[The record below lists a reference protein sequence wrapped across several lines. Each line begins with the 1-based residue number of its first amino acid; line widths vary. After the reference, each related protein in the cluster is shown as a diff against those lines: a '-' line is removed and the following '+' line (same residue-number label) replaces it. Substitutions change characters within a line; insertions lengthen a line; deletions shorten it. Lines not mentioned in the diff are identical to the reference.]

1 MTPEI
6 IDSLQKRFGSADFS
20 RYQVVRGQ
28 KYDFCRLLA
37 AGTNSVSFFS
47 NPIGATDPGAGA
59 TLFKTLEQ
67 TNLVKNAS
75 FGQEYFA
82 LTQIR
87 TYANF
92 VCQARQGFTTGTNFT
107 YRGYTALNA
116 GATAGGA
123 MEKLQTVLNSG
134 VLEIRFAQKLYYQI
148 ARPFIQCPAGFG
160 IDIQSLASTRTG
172 AGLAGPPVTAIETQG
187 PATNWIARRD
197 YRATSVYNIDPIQII
212 EPEIQIQAAINFPD
226 GNTPNFTN
234 TALDTADGTQTPAIE
249 LGLIFDGYVIRPS
262 Q

>member
-28 KYDFCRLLA
+28 KYDFVRLKTD
-37 AGTNSVSFFS
+37 GTNSVTFFS
-47 NPIGATDPGAGA
+47 NPIGAADPSV
-59 TLFKTLEQ
+59 TNLFKTLEQ

-87 TYANF
+87 CFAGF
-92 VCQARQGFTTGTNFT
+92 ICQSRQGFACGTNFT
-107 YRGYTALNA
+107 YRGYSALNN
-116 GATAGGA
+116 GA

-134 VLEIRFAQKLYYQI
+134 VLEISFAQKLYYQI
-148 ARPFIQCPAGFG
+148 ARPFVQCPPGFG
-160 IDIQSLASTRTG
+160 IDIQSLASVRTG
-172 AGLAGPPVTAIETQG
+172 TEPVAVPPAPTAQ
-187 PATNWIARRD
+187 PARTNWSARPD

-212 EPEIQIQAAINFPD
+212 EPEIQIQAAINFPG
-226 GNTPNFTN
+226 GNTPNFGAS
-234 TALDTADGTQTPAIE
+234 ALDSADGTQTPAIE

>member
-6 IDSLQKRFGSADFS
+6 LDSLQKRFGSADFS

-28 KYDFCRLLA
+28 KYDFCRLLI

-47 NPIGATDPGAGA
+47 NPIGAVDPGSGAAGI
-59 TLFKTLEQ
+59 FKTLEQ

-92 VCQARQGFTTGTNFT
+92 VPQVRQGFTPGSNFA
-107 YRGYTALNA
+107 YRGYTALA
-116 GATAGGA
+116 DSA
-123 MEKLQTVLNSG
+123 MENLQTVLNTG
-134 VLEIRFAQKLYYQI
+134 VLEIKFAQKLYYQI
-148 ARPFIQCPAGFG
+148 ARPFIQCPPGFG
-160 IDIQSLASTRTG
+160 IDVQSLGSSRTG
-172 AGLAGPPVTAIETQG
+172 NAAETQVSD
-187 PATNWIARRD
+187 TNWLVRPD
-197 YRATSVYNIDPIQII
+197 YRGSSVYNIDPIQII
-212 EPEIQIQAAINFPD
+212 EPEIQVQAAINFPN
-226 GNTPNFTN
+226 GNTPSFAGTALN
-234 TALDTADGTQTPAIE
+234 TANGASDVSVE

>member
-37 AGTNSVSFFS
+37 GGTNSVSFFS

-107 YRGYTALNA
+107 YRGYTALLN
-116 GATAGGA
+116 GA
-123 MEKLQTVLNSG
+123 MEQLQTVLNTG
-134 VLEIRFAQKLYYQI
+134 VLEISFAQKLYYQI
-148 ARPFIQCPAGFG
+148 ARPFVQCPPGFG
-160 IDIQSLASTRTG
+160 IDVQSLASSRTG
-172 AGLAGPPVTAIETQG
+172 AASGVFPAPSVAFETQVSG
-187 PATNWIARRD
+187 TNWLVRPD
-197 YRATSVYNIDPIQII
+197 NRATSVYNIDPIQII
-212 EPEIQIQAAINFPD
+212 EPEIQIQAAIKFPN

-234 TALDTADGTQTPAIE
+234 TALDTFNAGQTPAVE

>member
-107 YRGYTALNA
+107 YRGYTALTN
-116 GATAGGA
+116 GA
-123 MEKLQTVLNSG
+123 MEQLQTVLNQG
-134 VLEIRFAQKLYYQI
+134 VLEISFAQKLYYQI
-148 ARPFIQCPAGFG
+148 ARPFVQCPSGFG
-160 IDIQSLASTRTG
+160 IDVQSLASSRTG
-172 AGLAGPPVTAIETQG
+172 NAAETQVPG
-187 PATNWIARRD
+187 TNWSARSD
-197 YRATSVYNIDPIQII
+197 YRATAVYNIDPIQII
-212 EPEIQIQAAINFPD
+212 EPEIQIQAAINFPN

-234 TALDTADGTQTPAIE
+234 TALDTANGTQTPAIE

>member
-1 MTPEI
+1 MTPQI

-92 VCQARQGFTTGTNFT
+92 VCQSRQGFTTGTNFT
-107 YRGYTALNA
+107 YRGYTALANS
-116 GATAGGA
+116 A
-123 MEKLQTVLNSG
+123 MEQLQTVLNQG
-134 VLEIRFAQKLYYQI
+134 VLEISFAQKLYYQI
-148 ARPFIQCPAGFG
+148 ARPFIQCPPGFG
-160 IDIQSLASTRTG
+160 VDIQSLASSRDG
-172 AGLAGPPVTAIETQG
+172 AVEETQL
-187 PATNWIARRD
+187 PATNWSARAD
-197 YRATSVYNIDPIQII
+197 NRATSVYNIDPIQII
-212 EPEIQIQAAINFPD
+212 EPEIQIQAAIKFPN

-234 TALDTADGTQTPAIE
+234 TALDTANGTQTPAIE

>member
-28 KYDFCRLLA
+28 KYDFCRLLS

-107 YRGYTALNA
+107 YRGYTALQDS
-116 GATAGGA
+116 A
-123 MEKLQTVLNSG
+123 MEKLQTVLNTG
-134 VLEIRFAQKLYYQI
+134 VLEISFAQKLYYQI

-160 IDIQSLASTRTG
+160 IDVQSLASSRTG
-172 AGLAGPPVTAIETQG
+172 NAAETQPEG
-187 PATNWIARRD
+187 TNWLARPD
-197 YRATSVYNIDPIQII
+197 YRATAVYNIDPIQII
-212 EPEIQIQAAINFPD
+212 EPEIQIQAAINFPN

-234 TALDTADGTQTPAIE
+234 TALDTANGTQTPAIE

>member
-92 VCQARQGFTTGTNFT
+92 VCQSRQGFATGTNFT
-107 YRGYTALNA
+107 YRGYTALA
-116 GATAGGA
+116 DSA
-123 MEKLQTVLNSG
+123 MEKLQTVLNNG
-134 VLEIRFAQKLYYQI
+134 VLEISFAQKLYYQI

-160 IDIQSLASTRTG
+160 IDIQSLASSRTG
-172 AGLAGPPVTAIETQG
+172 NAAETQPEG
-187 PATNWIARRD
+187 TNWLARPD
-197 YRATSVYNIDPIQII
+197 YRATAVYNIDPIQII
-212 EPEIQIQAAINFPD
+212 EPEIQIQAAINFPN

-234 TALDTADGTQTPAIE
+234 TALDTANGTQTPSIE

>member
-92 VCQARQGFTTGTNFT
+92 VCQSRQGFTTGTNFT
-107 YRGYTALNA
+107 YRGYTALTN
-116 GATAGGA
+116 GA
-123 MEKLQTVLNSG
+123 MEQLQTVLNQG
-134 VLEIRFAQKLYYQI
+134 VLEISFAQKLYYQI

-160 IDIQSLASTRTG
+160 FDVQSLASSRTG
-172 AGLAGPPVTAIETQG
+172 NAAETQVPG
-187 PATNWIARRD
+187 TNWLARSD

-212 EPEIQIQAAINFPD
+212 EPEIQIQAAINFPA

-234 TALDTADGTQTPAIE
+234 TALDTANGTQTPAVE

>member
-107 YRGYTALNA
+107 YRGYTALANS
-116 GATAGGA
+116 A
-123 MEKLQTVLNSG
+123 MEQLQTVLNQG
-134 VLEIRFAQKLYYQI
+134 VLEISFAQKLYYQI
-148 ARPFIQCPAGFG
+148 ARPFVQCPPGFG
-160 IDIQSLASTRTG
+160 IDIQSLASSRTG
-172 AGLAGPPVTAIETQG
+172 NAAETQVPG
-187 PATNWIARRD
+187 TNWTARPD

-212 EPEIQIQAAINFPD
+212 EPEIQIQAAINFPN
-226 GNTPNFTN
+226 GNTPSFTGVTLT
-234 TALDTADGTQTPAIE
+234 TANDAAGLDTQVE

>member
-1 MTPEI
+1 MSPEI

-92 VCQARQGFTTGTNFT
+92 VCQSRQGFTTGTNFT
-107 YRGYTALNA
+107 YRGYTAL
-116 GATAGGA
+116 TDSA
-123 MEKLQTVLNSG
+123 MEKLQTVLNNG
-134 VLEIRFAQKLYYQI
+134 VLEISFAQKLYYQI

-160 IDIQSLASTRTG
+160 IDVQSLASSRTG
-172 AGLAGPPVTAIETQG
+172 NAAETQ
-187 PATNWIARRD
+187 ACDTNWLARPD
-197 YRATSVYNIDPIQII
+197 YRATAVYNIDPIQII
-212 EPEIQIQAAINFPD
+212 EPEIQIQAAINFPN

-234 TALDTADGTQTPAIE
+234 SALDTANGTQTPAIE

>member
-28 KYDFCRLLA
+28 KYDFVRLLT
-37 AGTNSVSFFS
+37 AGTSSVSFFS
-47 NPIGATDPGAGA
+47 NPIGSVDPGSGAAGI
-59 TLFKTLEQ
+59 FKTLEQ

-92 VCQARQGFTTGTNFT
+92 VPQARQAAAISDPLNTDFV
-107 YRGYTALNA
+107 YRGYTALANS
-116 GATAGGA
+116 A
-123 MEKLQTVLNSG
+123 MEKLQTVLSTG
-134 VLEIRFAQKLYYQI
+134 VLEIKFAQKLYYQI
-148 ARPFIQCPAGFG
+148 ARPFIQCPPGFG
-160 IDIQSLASTRTG
+160 IDVQSLASSRTG
-172 AGLAGPPVTAIETQG
+172 VAAETQLND
-187 PATNWIARRD
+187 TNWLARAD

-212 EPEIQIQAAINFPD
+212 EPEIQIQAAINFPN
-226 GNTPNFTN
+226 GNTPSFAASALLTN
-234 TALDTADGTQTPAIE
+234 DGTSDVAVE

>member
-1 MTPEI
+1 MSPEI

-92 VCQARQGFTTGTNFT
+92 VCQSRQGFTTGTNFT
-107 YRGYTALNA
+107 YRGYTAL
-116 GATAGGA
+116 TDSA
-123 MEKLQTVLNSG
+123 MEKLQTVLNNG
-134 VLEIRFAQKLYYQI
+134 VLEISFAQKLYYQI
-148 ARPFIQCPAGFG
+148 ARPFVTCPAGFG
-160 IDIQSLASTRTG
+160 IDVQSLASSRTG
-172 AGLAGPPVTAIETQG
+172 NAAETQ
-187 PATNWIARRD
+187 ACDTNWLARPD
-197 YRATSVYNIDPIQII
+197 YRATAVYNIDPIQII
-212 EPEIQIQAAINFPD
+212 EPEIQIQAAINFPN

-234 TALDTADGTQTPAIE
+234 SALDTANGTQTPAIE

>member
-28 KYDFCRLLA
+28 KYDFCRLTA
-37 AGTNSVSFFS
+37 DGTTSVAFFS
-47 NPIGATDPGAGA
+47 NPLGSADPGAG
-59 TLFKTLEQ
+59 TPPLFKTLEQ

-92 VCQARQGFTTGTNFT
+92 VCKERQPSGLGTNYV
-107 YRGYTALNA
+107 YRGLTAKSDS
-116 GATAGGA
+116 A
-123 MEKLQTVLNSG
+123 MEKLQTLLNTG
-134 VLEIRFAQKLYYQI
+134 VLEISFAQKLYYQI
-148 ARPFIQCPAGFG
+148 ARPFIQCPPGFG
-160 IDIQSLASTRTG
+160 IDIQSLASSRDG
-172 AGLAGPPVTAIETQG
+172 NVAETQVSG
-187 PATNWIARRD
+187 TNWVARPD
-197 YRATSVYNIDPIQII
+197 YRATAVYNIDPIQII
-212 EPEIQIQAAINFPD
+212 EPEIQIQAAINFPN

-234 TALDTADGTQTPAIE
+234 TALDTANGTQTPAIE

>member
-107 YRGYTALNA
+107 YRGYTALNN
-116 GATAGGA
+116 GA

-134 VLEIRFAQKLYYQI
+134 VLEISFAQKLYYQI
-148 ARPFIQCPAGFG
+148 ARPFIQCPPGFG
-160 IDIQSLASTRTG
+160 IDVQSLASSRTG
-172 AGLAGPPVTAIETQG
+172 TEPVAVPPNATAQ
-187 PATNWIARRD
+187 PARTNWMARAD
-197 YRATSVYNIDPIQII
+197 NRATSVYNIDPIQII
-212 EPEIQIQAAINFPD
+212 EPEIQIQAAINFPN
-226 GNTPNFTN
+226 GNTPSFAAS
-234 TALDTADGTQTPAIE
+234 ALDTADGTQTPAIE

>member
-28 KYDFCRLLA
+28 KYDFVRLQS

-87 TYANF
+87 CFAGF
-92 VCQARQGFTTGTNFT
+92 VCQSRQSVSVGTNFT
-107 YRGYTALNA
+107 YRGYTARENS
-116 GATAGGA
+116 A
-123 MEKLQTVLNSG
+123 MEKLQTVMAQG
-134 VLEIRFAQKLYYQI
+134 VLEISFAQKLYYQI
-148 ARPFIQCPAGFG
+148 ARPFIQCPPGFG
-160 IDIQSLASTRTG
+160 IDVQSLASSRTG
-172 AGLAGPPVTAIETQG
+172 VAAETQVSG
-187 PATNWIARRD
+187 TNWTARPD

-212 EPEIQIQAAINFPD
+212 EPEIQIQAAINFPG
-226 GNTPNFTN
+226 GNTPSFADS
-234 TALDTADGTQTPAIE
+234 ALTTADATFAPAVE

>member
-92 VCQARQGFTTGTNFT
+92 VCQSRQGFTTGTNFT
-107 YRGYTALNA
+107 YRGYTALA
-116 GATAGGA
+116 DSA

-160 IDIQSLASTRTG
+160 IDVQSLASSRTG
-172 AGLAGPPVTAIETQG
+172 NAAETQPEG
-187 PATNWIARRD
+187 TNWLARPD
-197 YRATSVYNIDPIQII
+197 YRATAVYNIDPIQIV
-212 EPEIQIQAAINFPD
+212 EPEIQIQAAINFPN

-234 TALDTADGTQTPAIE
+234 SALDTANGTQTPAIE

>member
-92 VCQARQGFTTGTNFT
+92 VCQSRQGFTTGTNFT
-107 YRGYTALNA
+107 YRGYTALA
-116 GATAGGA
+116 DSA
-123 MEKLQTVLNSG
+123 MEKLQTVLNNG
-134 VLEIRFAQKLYYQI
+134 VLEISFAQKLYYQI

-160 IDIQSLASTRTG
+160 IDVQSLASSRTG
-172 AGLAGPPVTAIETQG
+172 NAAETQVSG
-187 PATNWIARRD
+187 TNWLARPD
-197 YRATSVYNIDPIQII
+197 FRATGVYNIDPIQII
-212 EPEIQIQAAINFPD
+212 EPEIQIQAAINFPN

-234 TALDTADGTQTPAIE
+234 TALDTANGAQTPAIE

>member
-92 VCQARQGFTTGTNFT
+92 VCQSRQGFTTGTNFT
-107 YRGYTALNA
+107 YRGYTALA
-116 GATAGGA
+116 DSA
-123 MEKLQTVLNSG
+123 MEKLQTVLNQG
-134 VLEIRFAQKLYYQI
+134 VLEISFAQKLYYQI

-160 IDIQSLASTRTG
+160 IDVQSLASSRTG
-172 AGLAGPPVTAIETQG
+172 NAAETQPEG
-187 PATNWIARRD
+187 TNWLARPD
-197 YRATSVYNIDPIQII
+197 YRATAVYNIDPIQIV
-212 EPEIQIQAAINFPD
+212 EPEIQIQAAINFPN

-234 TALDTADGTQTPAIE
+234 TALDTANGTQTPAIE

>member
-28 KYDFCRLLA
+28 KYDFCRLLS

-107 YRGYTALNA
+107 YRGYTALLN
-116 GATAGGA
+116 GA
-123 MEKLQTVLNSG
+123 MEQLQTVLNQG
-134 VLEIRFAQKLYYQI
+134 VLEISFAQKLYYQI
-148 ARPFIQCPAGFG
+148 ARPFIACPSGFG
-160 IDIQSLASTRTG
+160 IDVQSLASSRTG
-172 AGLAGPPVTAIETQG
+172 NAAETQVPG
-187 PATNWIARRD
+187 TNWSARSD
-197 YRATSVYNIDPIQII
+197 YRATAVYNIDPIQII
-212 EPEIQIQAAINFPD
+212 EPEIQIQAAINFPN

-234 TALDTADGTQTPAIE
+234 TALDTANGTQTPAIE

>member
-6 IDSLQKRFGSADFS
+6 LDSLQKRFGSADFS

-28 KYDFCRLLA
+28 KYDFCRLLT

-47 NPIGATDPGAGA
+47 NPIGAVDPGSGAAGI
-59 TLFKTLEQ
+59 FKTLEQ

-92 VCQARQGFTTGTNFT
+92 VPQARQPAGISSALNTNFV
-107 YRGYTALNA
+107 YRGYTALTNS
-116 GATAGGA
+116 A
-123 MEKLQTVLNSG
+123 MEKLQSVLATG
-134 VLEIRFAQKLYYQI
+134 ILEIRFAQKLYYQI
-148 ARPFIQCPAGFG
+148 ARPFVQCPPGFG
-160 IDIQSLASTRTG
+160 VDVQSLASSRTG
-172 AGLAGPPVTAIETQG
+172 VAAETQVSD
-187 PATNWIARRD
+187 TNWLVRPD
-197 YRATSVYNIDPIQII
+197 YRGSSVYNIDPIQII
-212 EPEIQIQAAINFPD
+212 EPEIQIQAAINFPN
-226 GNTPNFTN
+226 GNTPSFAAS
-234 TALDTADGTQTPAIE
+234 ALTTADGTSDVSVE

>member
-1 MTPEI
+1 MSPEI

-107 YRGYTALNA
+107 YRGYTALTN
-116 GATAGGA
+116 GA
-123 MEKLQTVLNSG
+123 MEQLQTVLNQG
-134 VLEIRFAQKLYYQI
+134 VLEISFAQKLYYQI

-160 IDIQSLASTRTG
+160 IDIQSLASSRTG
-172 AGLAGPPVTAIETQG
+172 NAAETQPPG
-187 PATNWIARRD
+187 TNWVARPD

-212 EPEIQIQAAINFPD
+212 EPEIQIQAAINFPA

-234 TALDTADGTQTPAIE
+234 TALDTANGTQTPAVE

>member
-1 MTPEI
+1 MSPEI

-92 VCQARQGFTTGTNFT
+92 VCQSRQGFTTGTNFT
-107 YRGYTALNA
+107 YRGYTALANS
-116 GATAGGA
+116 A

-134 VLEIRFAQKLYYQI
+134 VLEISFAQKLYYQI
-148 ARPFIQCPAGFG
+148 ARPFVQCPAGFG
-160 IDIQSLASTRTG
+160 IDIQSLASSRTG
-172 AGLAGPPVTAIETQG
+172 NAAETQPEG
-187 PATNWIARRD
+187 TNWLARPD
-197 YRATSVYNIDPIQII
+197 YRATAVYNIDPIQII
-212 EPEIQIQAAINFPD
+212 EPEIQIQAAINFPN

-234 TALDTADGTQTPAIE
+234 TALDTANGTQTPAIE

>member
-1 MTPEI
+1 MSPEI

-92 VCQARQGFTTGTNFT
+92 VCQSRQGFTTGTNFT
-107 YRGYTALNA
+107 YRGYTALA
-116 GATAGGA
+116 DSA
-123 MEKLQTVLNSG
+123 MEKLQTVLNNG
-134 VLEIRFAQKLYYQI
+134 VLEISFAQKLYYQI

-160 IDIQSLASTRTG
+160 IDIQSLASSRTG
-172 AGLAGPPVTAIETQG
+172 NAAETQPEG
-187 PATNWIARRD
+187 TNWLARPD
-197 YRATSVYNIDPIQII
+197 YRATAVYNIDPIQII
-212 EPEIQIQAAINFPD
+212 EPEIQIQAAINFPN

-234 TALDTADGTQTPAIE
+234 TALDTANGTQTPAIE

>member
-92 VCQARQGFTTGTNFT
+92 VCQSRQGFTTGTNFT
-107 YRGYTALNA
+107 YRGYTALTN
-116 GATAGGA
+116 GA
-123 MEKLQTVLNSG
+123 MEQLQTVLATG
-134 VLEIRFAQKLYYQI
+134 VLEISFAQKLYYQI
-148 ARPFIQCPAGFG
+148 ARPFIQCPPGFG
-160 IDIQSLASTRTG
+160 IDVQSLASSRTG
-172 AGLAGPPVTAIETQG
+172 NAAETQVSG
-187 PATNWIARRD
+187 TNWSARPD

-212 EPEIQIQAAINFPD
+212 EPEIQIQAAINFPA

-234 TALDTADGTQTPAIE
+234 TALDTANGTQTPAVE

>member
-92 VCQARQGFTTGTNFT
+92 VCQSRQGFTTGTNFT
-107 YRGYTALNA
+107 YRGYTALA
-116 GATAGGA
+116 DSA
-123 MEKLQTVLNSG
+123 MEKLQTVLNQG
-134 VLEIRFAQKLYYQI
+134 VLEISFAQKLYYQI

-160 IDIQSLASTRTG
+160 IDIQSLASSRDG
-172 AGLAGPPVTAIETQG
+172 NAAETQ
-187 PATNWIARRD
+187 ACDTNWLARPD
-197 YRATSVYNIDPIQII
+197 YRATAVYNIDPIQII
-212 EPEIQIQAAINFPD
+212 EPEIQIQAAINFPN

-234 TALDTADGTQTPAIE
+234 SALDTSNGQQTPSIE

>member
-28 KYDFCRLLA
+28 KYDFCRLTA
-37 AGTNSVSFFS
+37 TGTNSVAFFS
-47 NPIGATDPGAGA
+47 NPVGASDPGAGSPP
-59 TLFKTLEQ
+59 LFKTLEQ

-92 VCQARQGFTTGTNFT
+92 VCLSRQPSGLGTNVVYRGFT
-107 YRGYTALNA
+107 AKA
-116 GATAGGA
+116 DSA
-123 MEKLQTVLNSG
+123 MEKLQTLLNTG
-134 VLEIRFAQKLYYQI
+134 VLEISFAQKLYYQI
-148 ARPFIQCPAGFG
+148 ARPFVQCPPGFG
-160 IDIQSLASTRTG
+160 IDIQSLASSRDG
-172 AGLAGPPVTAIETQG
+172 NAAETQVSG
-187 PATNWIARRD
+187 TNWVARPD
-197 YRATSVYNIDPIQII
+197 YRATAVYNIDPIQII
-212 EPEIQIQAAINFPD
+212 EPEIQIQAQINFPN
-226 GNTPNFTN
+226 GNTPDFTNSGLTTASGNFTPN
-234 TALDTADGTQTPAIE
+234 IE

>member
-28 KYDFCRLLA
+28 KYDFVRLAA

-107 YRGYTALNA
+107 YRGYTALAN
-116 GATAGGA
+116 GA
-123 MEKLQTVLNSG
+123 MEQLQTVLNLG
-134 VLEIRFAQKLYYQI
+134 VLEIKFAQKLYYQI
-148 ARPFIQCPAGFG
+148 Q
-160 IDIQSLASTRTG
+160 QL
-172 AGLAGPPVTAIETQG
+172 
-187 PATNWIARRD
+187 
-197 YRATSVYNIDPIQII
+197 
-212 EPEIQIQAAINFPD
+212 
-226 GNTPNFTN
+226 
-234 TALDTADGTQTPAIE
+234 
-249 LGLIFDGYVIRPS
+249 
-262 Q
+262 

>member
-92 VCQARQGFTTGTNFT
+92 VCQSRQGFATGTNFT
-107 YRGYTALNA
+107 YRGYTAQ
-116 GATAGGA
+116 TDSA

-134 VLEIRFAQKLYYQI
+134 VLEISFAQKLYYQI
-148 ARPFIQCPAGFG
+148 ARPFIQCPPGFG
-160 IDIQSLASTRTG
+160 IDIQSLASSRDG
-172 AGLAGPPVTAIETQG
+172 NAAETQVSG
-187 PATNWIARRD
+187 TNWNARPD
-197 YRATSVYNIDPIQII
+197 YRATAVYNIDPIQIV
-212 EPEIQIQAAINFPD
+212 EPEIQIQAAINFPN
-226 GNTPNFTN
+226 GNTPDFTNSGLTTASGNFTPN
-234 TALDTADGTQTPAIE
+234 IE

>member
-92 VCQARQGFTTGTNFT
+92 VCQSRQGFTTGTNFT
-107 YRGYTALNA
+107 YRGYTALA
-116 GATAGGA
+116 DSA
-123 MEKLQTVLNSG
+123 MEKLQTVLNNG
-134 VLEIRFAQKLYYQI
+134 VLEISFAQKLYYQI
-148 ARPFIQCPAGFG
+148 ARPFVQCPAGFG
-160 IDIQSLASTRTG
+160 IDIQSLASSRTG
-172 AGLAGPPVTAIETQG
+172 NAAETQPEG
-187 PATNWIARRD
+187 TNWLARPD
-197 YRATSVYNIDPIQII
+197 YRATAVYNIDPIQII
-212 EPEIQIQAAINFPD
+212 EPEIQIQAAINFPN

-234 TALDTADGTQTPAIE
+234 TALDTANGTQTPSIE

>member
-92 VCQARQGFTTGTNFT
+92 VCQSRQGFTTGTNFT
-107 YRGYTALNA
+107 YRGYTALA
-116 GATAGGA
+116 DSA
-123 MEKLQTVLNSG
+123 MEKLQTVMNNG
-134 VLEIRFAQKLYYQI
+134 VLEISFAQKLYYQI
-148 ARPFIQCPAGFG
+148 ARPFVQCPAGFG
-160 IDIQSLASTRTG
+160 IDVQSLASSRTG
-172 AGLAGPPVTAIETQG
+172 NAAETQPNG
-187 PATNWIARRD
+187 TNWLARCD
-197 YRATSVYNIDPIQII
+197 YRATAVYNIDPIQII
-212 EPEIQIQAAINFPD
+212 EPEIQIQAAINFPN

-234 TALDTADGTQTPAIE
+234 SALDTANGTQTPAIE

>member
-6 IDSLQKRFGSADFS
+6 LDSLQKRFGSADFS

-28 KYDFCRLLA
+28 KYDFVRLRP
-37 AGTNSVSFFS
+37 AGTSSVSFFS
-47 NPIGATDPGAGA
+47 NPIGAADPSV
-59 TLFKTLEQ
+59 TNVFKTLEQ

-92 VCQARQGFTTGTNFT
+92 VPQVRQGFTPGSNFAF
-107 YRGYTALNA
+107 RGYTALA
-116 GATAGGA
+116 DSA
-123 MEKLQTVLNSG
+123 MENLQSVLNTG
-134 VLEIRFAQKLYYQI
+134 VLEIKFAQKLYYQI
-148 ARPFIQCPAGFG
+148 ARPFIQCPPGFG
-160 IDIQSLASTRTG
+160 IDVQSLGSSRTG
-172 AGLAGPPVTAIETQG
+172 NAAETQVSD
-187 PATNWIARRD
+187 TNWLVRPD
-197 YRATSVYNIDPIQII
+197 YRGSSVYNIDPIQII
-212 EPEIQIQAAINFPD
+212 EPEIQIQAAINFPN
-226 GNTPNFTN
+226 GNTPSFTGVTLT
-234 TALDTADGTQTPAIE
+234 TANDAVGLDTQVE

>member
-6 IDSLQKRFGSADFS
+6 LDSLQKRFGSADFS

-37 AGTNSVSFFS
+37 AGTNSVSFFT
-47 NPIGATDPGAGA
+47 NPIGSTDPGAGA

-92 VCQARQGFTTGTNFT
+92 VAQTRQGFTTGTNFT
-107 YRGYTALNA
+107 YRGYTALA
-116 GATAGGA
+116 DSA
-123 MEKLQTVLNSG
+123 MEKLQTVLNLG

-160 IDIQSLASTRTG
+160 IDMHSIASSRTG
-172 AGLAGPPVTAIETQG
+172 NAAETQANG
-187 PATNWIARRD
+187 TNWVARPD
-197 YRATSVYNIDPIQII
+197 YRGTGVYNIDPIQII
-212 EPEIQIQAAINFPD
+212 EPEIQIQAAINFPN

-234 TALDTADGTQTPAIE
+234 SALDTANGTQTPAIE